1 MLDPQPAAPGTQYS
15 SDVELL
21 INDRIYAGWEGVSV
35 RRSLDYFASS
45 FDLTLTDNQ
54 AEEARTIK
62 LGSPCQV
69 RINGDK
75 LITGYVDSIRPGYDA
90 KNRRLTVSGR
100 SKVADLVD
108 CSLPPGTLG
117 AGQQNSRT
125 LLQLTTTVGKRFGIT
140 ARSEVAG
147 LEPIQISNL
156 SPEQNIF
163 EFLELHARMAGVRLS
178 DDPDGNLVI
187 SRASKERVGTALV
200 LGENIEKGEGEFS
213 DRDRFSEYLILG
225 QRPSKNDDFPETNA
239 HISGVVKDAAVRYRP
254 TVVVA
259 EGALNGPGMA
269 KRRAEWQRNVQYGR
283 SRQANYTVNGWRHK
297 DGLWQPNTNVLVQD
311 KWMGLT
317 GKDGK
322 GEWLMIGTVEFILDA
337 GGQRTRL
344 TVMPVEAYD
353 LIPLPQEEADMGAF

>member
-1 MLDPQPAAPGTQYS
+1 MLDPQSGTQPLN
-15 SDVELL
+15 DVELL

-69 RINGDK
+69 RINGEK

-90 KNRRLTVSGR
+90 KSRKLTVSGR
-100 SKVADLVD
+100 SKTADLVD

-125 LLQLTTTVGKRFGIT
+125 LLQLATAVGKRFGIT

-147 LEPIQISNL
+147 LEPVKVSNL
-156 SPEQNIF
+156 APEQPVF
-163 EFLELHARMAGVRLS
+163 EFLELHARTAGVRLI
-178 DDPDGNLVI
+178 DDSDGNIVI
-187 SRASKERVGTALV
+187 SRASTERVVTALV
-200 LGENIEKGEGEFS
+200 LGENIEQADGEFS
-213 DRDRFSEYLILG
+213 DRDRFSEYYILG
-225 QRPSKNDDFPETNA
+225 QRPFGGDDHAETDA
-239 HISGVVKDAAVRYRP
+239 HISGVAKDVNTRFRP
-254 TVVVA
+254 TVTIA
-259 EGALNGPGMA
+259 EGAMDGLGMA

-283 SRQANYTVNGWRHK
+283 SRQATYTVSGWRHR

-311 KWMGLT
+311 KWLGFL

-322 GEWLMIGTVEFILDA
+322 GEWLMIGTVEFVLD
-337 GGQRTRL
+337 GGGKRTRL
-344 TVMPVEAYD
+344 TVMPAEAYD
-353 LIPLPQEEADMGAF
+353 LIPLPKEEGEGGF